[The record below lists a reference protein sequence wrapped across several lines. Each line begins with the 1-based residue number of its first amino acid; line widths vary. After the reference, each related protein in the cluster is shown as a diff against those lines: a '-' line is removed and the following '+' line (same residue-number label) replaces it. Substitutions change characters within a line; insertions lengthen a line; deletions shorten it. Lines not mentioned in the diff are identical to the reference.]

1 MESRERVQMSI
12 FAKQTRDPDV
22 ENKCMDTKEGKDG
35 WDKLGDWDRY
45 LCTID
50 TMSKIDN

>member
-1 MESRERVQMSI
+1 MSI
-12 FAKQTRDPDV
+12 FAKQTRDSDV
-22 ENKCMDTKEGKDG
+22 ENKCMDTKEGKGG